1 MQSQIEFIQS
11 QQGIATEIASQRDWQ
26 QKYRMLMQLGKA
38 LPPLPETLK
47 RDELLVAG
55 CESAAWLCH
64 QQLEGRH
71 YWGFD
76 SDARIIKGVITA
88 LLSQLNGL
96 ATDEMHAIDLNGLY
110 QQLGLAQG
118 LSPSRSNGVA
128 AVMKRIKQA
137 L

>member
-88 LLSQLNGL
+88 LLTQLNGL
-96 ATDEMHAIDLNGLY
+96 ATDDMHAIDLNGLY

>member
-38 LPPLPETLK
+38 LPPLPQTLK

-128 AVMKRIKQA
+128 AVMKRLKQA

>member
-1 MQSQIEFIQS
+1 MQQQIDFIS
-11 QQGIATEIASQRDWQ
+11 AQQAIFAEVAQQRDWQ
-26 QKYRMLMQLGKA
+26 QKYRLLMQLGKA
-38 LPPLPETLK
+38 LPPLPDALK
-47 RDELLVAG
+47 CDELLVAG

-64 QQLEGRH
+64 QQQDGRH

-96 ATDEMHAIDLNGLY
+96 QANELKAIDIHALY

-128 AVMKRIKQA
+128 AVLLRIQQA

>member
-1 MQSQIEFIQS
+1 MQQQIDFIS
-11 QQGIATEIASQRDWQ
+11 AQQAIFAEVAQQRDWQ
-26 QKYRMLMQLGKA
+26 QKYRLLMQLGKA
-38 LPPLPETLK
+38 LPPLPDALK

-64 QQLEGRH
+64 QQQDGQH

-76 SDARIIKGVITA
+76 SDARIIKGVITT

-96 ATDEMHAIDLNGLY
+96 HADELKVIDIHALY

-128 AVMKRIKQA
+128 AVLLRIQQV

>member
-1 MQSQIEFIQS
+1 MQPQIEFIQTQAQVYS
-11 QQGIATEIASQRDWQ
+11 DICQSRDWQ
-26 QKYRMLMQLGKA
+26 QKYRLLMQLGKA
-38 LPPLPETLK
+38 LPPLPDALK

-64 QQLEGRH
+64 QQQDGQH
-71 YWGFD
+71 YCGFD
-76 SDARIIKGVITA
+76 SDARIIKGVIVA

-96 ATDEMHAIDLNGLY
+96 SQVQLQGVDFENIY

-118 LSPSRSNGVA
+118 LSPSRNNGVA
-128 AVMKRIKQA
+128 AVIRQIKQV

>member
-1 MQSQIEFIQS
+1 M
-11 QQGIATEIASQRDWQ
+11 R
-26 QKYRMLMQLGKA
+26 
-38 LPPLPETLK
+38 LK

-64 QQLEGRH
+64 QQQSGQH

-96 ATDEMHAIDLNGLY
+96 HADELKVIDIHALY

-128 AVMKRIKQA
+128 AVLLRIQQV

>member
-1 MQSQIEFIQS
+1 MQQQIEFIHS
-11 QQGIATEIASQRDWQ
+11 QRAIFAEVRQQRDWQ
-26 QKYRMLMQLGKA
+26 QKYRLLMQLGKA
-38 LPPLPETLK
+38 LPPLPDALK

-64 QQLEGRH
+64 QQQNGRH

-96 ATDEMHAIDLNGLY
+96 QADELKAIDIHALY

-128 AVMKRIKQA
+128 AVLLRIQQA

>member
-1 MQSQIEFIQS
+1 MQPQIEFIQTQTLVYS
-11 QQGIATEIASQRDWQ
+11 DICQSRDWQ
-26 QKYRMLMQLGKA
+26 QKYRLLMQLGKA
-38 LPPLPETLK
+38 LPPLPDTLK

-64 QQLEGRH
+64 QRQDGRH

-76 SDARIIKGVITA
+76 SEARIIKGVIA
-88 LLSQLNGL
+88 VLLSQLNGL
-96 ATDEMHAIDLNGLY
+96 QYEELQRLDVEALY

-118 LSPSRSNGVA
+118 LSPSRNNGVA
-128 AVMKRIKQA
+128 AVIRQIKQV

>member
-1 MQSQIEFIQS
+1 MQQQIEFIHSQVCVYSDICQS
-11 QQGIATEIASQRDWQ
+11 RDWQ
-26 QKYRMLMQLGKA
+26 QKYRLLMQLGKA
-38 LPPLPETLK
+38 LPPLPNALH

-64 QQLEGRH
+64 QQQDGRH

-76 SDARIIKGVITA
+76 SEARIIKGVIA
-88 LLSQLNGL
+88 VLLSQLNGL
-96 ATDEMHAIDLNGLY
+96 SQVQLQGVDFEVLY

-118 LSPSRSNGVA
+118 LSPSRNNGVA
-128 AVMKRIKQA
+128 AVIRQLKQV

>member
-1 MQSQIEFIQS
+1 MLQQIEFISGQHS
-11 QQGIATEIASQRDWQ
+11 TFHEVGQQRDWQ
-26 QKYRMLMQLGKA
+26 QKYRLLMQLGKA
-38 LPPLPETLK
+38 LPPLPDALK

-64 QQLEGRH
+64 QQQDGRH
-71 YWGFD
+71 FWGFD

-88 LLSQLNGL
+88 LLSQLNGQPTEQL
-96 ATDEMHAIDLNGLY
+96 KAIDLNALY

-128 AVMKRIKQA
+128 AVIRRLQQA

>member
-1 MQSQIEFIQS
+1 MQPQIEFIQNQVQVYS
-11 QQGIATEIASQRDWQ
+11 DICQSRDWQ
-26 QKYRMLMQLGKA
+26 QKYRLLMQLGKT
-38 LPPLPETLK
+38 LPPLPDALK

-64 QQLEGRH
+64 QQQDGQH

-76 SDARIIKGVITA
+76 SDARIIKGVIAA

-96 ATDEMHAIDLNGLY
+96 SQVQLRDVEFEALY

-118 LSPSRSNGVA
+118 LSPSRNNGVA
-128 AVMKRIKQA
+128 AVIRQIKQV

>member
-1 MQSQIEFIQS
+1 MQLQTEFIQN
-11 QQGIATEIASQRDWQ
+11 QASIYADICQCHDWQ
-26 QKYRMLMQLGKA
+26 QKYRLLMQLGKA
-38 LPPLPETLK
+38 LPALPDSLK

-64 QQLEGRH
+64 QQQDGRH

-76 SDARIIKGVITA
+76 SEARVIKGVVAA

-96 ATDEMHAIDLNGLY
+96 TQAQLQSIDIELLY

-118 LSPSRSNGVA
+118 LSPSRNNGVA
-128 AVMKRIKQA
+128 AVIRQMKQV

>member
-1 MQSQIEFIQS
+1 MQQQIEFIHS
-11 QQGIATEIASQRDWQ
+11 QRAIFAEVRQQRDWQ
-26 QKYRMLMQLGKA
+26 QKYRLLMQLGKA
-38 LPPLPETLK
+38 LPPLPDALK

-64 QQLEGRH
+64 QQQNGRH

-96 ATDEMHAIDLNGLY
+96 QADELKAIDIHALY

-128 AVMKRIKQA
+128 AVLLRIQQV

>member
-1 MQSQIEFIQS
+1 MQTQLEFIQG
-11 QQGIATEIASQRDWQ
+11 QAGVYAEICQSRDWQ

-38 LPPLPETLK
+38 LPPLPDALK

-64 QQLEGRH
+64 LQQDGRH

-76 SDARIIKGVITA
+76 SDARIIKGVITT

-96 ATDEMHAIDLNGLY
+96 QADELQAMDIHALY

-128 AVMKRIKQA
+128 AVLLRMQQA

>member
-1 MQSQIEFIQS
+1 MQPQIEFIQTQTLVYS
-11 QQGIATEIASQRDWQ
+11 DICQSRDWQ
-26 QKYRMLMQLGKA
+26 QKYRLLMQLGKA
-38 LPPLPETLK
+38 LPPLPDTLK

-64 QQLEGRH
+64 QLQDGRH

-76 SDARIIKGVITA
+76 SEARIIKGVITA

-96 ATDEMHAIDLNGLY
+96 AREDLTGLDLEALY

-118 LSPSRSNGVA
+118 LSPSRNNGVA
-128 AVMKRIKQA
+128 AVIRQLQQK

>member
-1 MQSQIEFIQS
+1 MQQQIEFMQSQASIYADICQS
-11 QQGIATEIASQRDWQ
+11 RDWQ
-26 QKYRMLMQLGKA
+26 QKYRLLMQLGKT
-38 LPPLPETLK
+38 LPPLPDALK

-64 QQLEGRH
+64 QQQDGQH

-76 SDARIIKGVITA
+76 SDARIIKGVIVA

-96 ATDEMHAIDLNGLY
+96 SQVQLQGVDFENLY

-118 LSPSRSNGVA
+118 LSPSRNNGVA
-128 AVMKRIKQA
+128 AVIRQIKQV

>member
-1 MQSQIEFIQS
+1 MLQQIEFIRS
-11 QQGIATEIASQRDWQ
+11 QQAIFAEVSQQRDWQ
-26 QKYRMLMQLGKA
+26 QKYRLLMQLGKA
-38 LPPLPETLK
+38 LPPLPDALK

-64 QQLEGRH
+64 QQQDGRH
-71 YWGFD
+71 FWGFD
-76 SDARIIKGVITA
+76 SEARIIKGVITT
-88 LLSQLNGL
+88 LLSQVNGL
-96 ATDEMHAIDLNGLY
+96 QTDELKEIDIHALY

-128 AVMKRIKQA
+128 AVLLRMQQV

>member
-1 MQSQIEFIQS
+1 MQPQIEFIQTQAQVYS
-11 QQGIATEIASQRDWQ
+11 DICQSRDWQ
-26 QKYRMLMQLGKA
+26 QKYRLLMQLGKA
-38 LPPLPETLK
+38 LPPLPDALK

-64 QQLEGRH
+64 QQQDGQH

-76 SDARIIKGVITA
+76 SDARIIKGVIVA

-96 ATDEMHAIDLNGLY
+96 SQVQLQGVDFENLY

-118 LSPSRSNGVA
+118 LSPSRNNGVA
-128 AVMKRIKQA
+128 AVIRQIKQV

>member
-1 MQSQIEFIQS
+1 MQLQTEFIQN
-11 QQGIATEIASQRDWQ
+11 QASIYADICHSHDWQ
-26 QKYRMLMQLGKA
+26 QKYRLLMQLGKA
-38 LPPLPETLK
+38 LPALPDSLK

-64 QQLEGRH
+64 QQQDGRH

-76 SDARIIKGVITA
+76 SEARVIKGVVAA

-96 ATDEMHAIDLNGLY
+96 TQAQLQSIDIELLY

-118 LSPSRSNGVA
+118 LSPSRNNGVA
-128 AVMKRIKQA
+128 AVIRQMKQV

>member
-1 MQSQIEFIQS
+1 MQQQIDFIS
-11 QQGIATEIASQRDWQ
+11 AQQAIFAEVAQQRDWQ
-26 QKYRMLMQLGKA
+26 QKYRLLMQLGKA
-38 LPPLPETLK
+38 LPPLPDALK
-47 RDELLVAG
+47 RDELLVTG

-64 QQLEGRH
+64 QQQSGQH

-96 ATDEMHAIDLNGLY
+96 NADELKAIDIHALY

-128 AVMKRIKQA
+128 AVLLRIQQV

>member
-1 MQSQIEFIQS
+1 MLQQIEFISGQHS
-11 QQGIATEIASQRDWQ
+11 TFHEVGQQRDWQ
-26 QKYRMLMQLGKA
+26 QKYRLLMQLGKA
-38 LPPLPETLK
+38 LPPLPDALK

-64 QQLEGRH
+64 QQQDDRH
-71 YWGFD
+71 FWGFD
-76 SDARIIKGVITA
+76 SEARIIKGVITV
-88 LLSQLNGL
+88 LLSQLNGQPTEQL
-96 ATDEMHAIDLNGLY
+96 KAIDLNALY

-128 AVMKRIKQA
+128 AVIRRIQQA

>member
-26 QKYRMLMQLGKA
+26 QRYRMLMQLGKA

-88 LLSQLNGL
+88 LLTQLNGL
-96 ATDEMHAIDLNGLY
+96 ATDDMHAIDLNGLY

>member
-1 MQSQIEFIQS
+1 MQPQIEFIQTQAQVYS
-11 QQGIATEIASQRDWQ
+11 DICQSRDWQ
-26 QKYRMLMQLGKA
+26 QKYRLLMQLGKT
-38 LPPLPETLK
+38 LPPLPDALK

-64 QQLEGRH
+64 QQQDGQH

-76 SDARIIKGVITA
+76 SDARIIKGVIVA

-96 ATDEMHAIDLNGLY
+96 SQVQLQGVDFENIY

-118 LSPSRSNGVA
+118 LSPSRNNGVA
-128 AVMKRIKQA
+128 AVIRQIKQV

>member
-1 MQSQIEFIQS
+1 MQPQIEFIQTQAQVYS
-11 QQGIATEIASQRDWQ
+11 DICQSRDWQ
-26 QKYRMLMQLGKA
+26 QKYRLLMQLGKT
-38 LPPLPETLK
+38 LPPLPDALK

-64 QQLEGRH
+64 QLQDGRH

-76 SDARIIKGVITA
+76 SEARIIKGVITA

-96 ATDEMHAIDLNGLY
+96 AREDLTGLDLEALY

-118 LSPSRSNGVA
+118 LSPSRNNGVA
-128 AVMKRIKQA
+128 AVIRQLQQK

>member
-1 MQSQIEFIQS
+1 MQSQIEFVQS

>member
-1 MQSQIEFIQS
+1 MQQQVEFIQS
-11 QQGIATEIASQRDWQ
+11 QAGVYADICQSRDWQ
-26 QKYRMLMQLGKA
+26 QKYRLLMQLGKA
-38 LPPLPETLK
+38 LPPLPDTLK

-64 QQLEGRH
+64 QQQDGRH

-76 SDARIIKGVITA
+76 SEARIIKGVIAA

-96 ATDEMHAIDLNGLY
+96 THEELQRLDVEALY

-118 LSPSRSNGVA
+118 LSPSRNNGVA
-128 AVMKRIKQA
+128 AVIRQIKQV

>member
-1 MQSQIEFIQS
+1 MQQQVEFIQS
-11 QQGIATEIASQRDWQ
+11 QVSVYADICQSRDWQ
-26 QKYRMLMQLGKA
+26 SKYRLLMQLGKA
-38 LPPLPETLK
+38 LLPLPDALK

-64 QQLEGRH
+64 QQQDGRH

-76 SDARIIKGVITA
+76 SEARIIKGVIAA

-96 ATDEMHAIDLNGLY
+96 TQVQLQGVDVEALY

-118 LSPSRSNGVA
+118 LSPSRNNGVA
-128 AVMKRIKQA
+128 AVIRQMKQV

>member
-1 MQSQIEFIQS
+1 MQTQIEFIQS
-11 QQGIATEIASQRDWQ
+11 QASSYADICQSRDWQ
-26 QKYRMLMQLGKA
+26 QKYRLLMQLGKA

-64 QQLEGRH
+64 QQQDGWH
-71 YWGFD
+71 SWGFD
-76 SDARIIKGVITA
+76 SEARIIKGVIAA
-88 LLSQLNGL
+88 LLSQLNGFQREEL
-96 ATDEMHAIDLNGLY
+96 QRLDVEALY

-118 LSPSRSNGVA
+118 LSPSRNNGVA
-128 AVMKRIKQA
+128 AVIRQIKQV

>member
-1 MQSQIEFIQS
+1 MQPQIEFIHSQASSYADICQS
-11 QQGIATEIASQRDWQ
+11 RDWQ
-26 QKYRMLMQLGKA
+26 QKYRLLMQLGKA
-38 LPPLPETLK
+38 LPPLPDALK

-64 QQLEGRH
+64 QQQDGRH
-71 YWGFD
+71 SWGFD
-76 SDARIIKGVITA
+76 SDARIIKGVVAA

-96 ATDEMHAIDLNGLY
+96 THGELQDVDVEALY

-118 LSPSRSNGVA
+118 LSPSRNNGVA
-128 AVMKRIKQA
+128 AVIRQIKQV

>member
-1 MQSQIEFIQS
+1 MQPQIEFIHSQASSYADICQS
-11 QQGIATEIASQRDWQ
+11 RDWQ
-26 QKYRMLMQLGKA
+26 QKYRLLMQLGKA
-38 LPPLPETLK
+38 LPPLPDALK

-64 QQLEGRH
+64 QQQDGRH
-71 YWGFD
+71 SWGFD
-76 SDARIIKGVITA
+76 SEARIIKGVIAA

-96 ATDEMHAIDLNGLY
+96 SQAQLQGVDVEALY

-118 LSPSRSNGVA
+118 LSPSRNNGVA
-128 AVMKRIKQA
+128 AVIRQIKQV

>member
-1 MQSQIEFIQS
+1 MQKQVEFIHSQASSYTDICQS
-11 QQGIATEIASQRDWQ
+11 RDWQ
-26 QKYRMLMQLGKA
+26 QKYRLLMQLGKA
-38 LPPLPETLK
+38 LPPLPDALK

-64 QQLEGRH
+64 QQQDGRH

-76 SDARIIKGVITA
+76 SDARIIKGVIAA

-96 ATDEMHAIDLNGLY
+96 SQVQLRDVEFEALY

-118 LSPSRSNGVA
+118 LSPSRNNGVA
-128 AVMKRIKQA
+128 AVIRQIKQV

>member
-1 MQSQIEFIQS
+1 MQQQIEFIHS
-11 QQGIATEIASQRDWQ
+11 QRAIFAEVRQQRDWQ
-26 QKYRMLMQLGKA
+26 QKYRLLMQLGKA
-38 LPPLPETLK
+38 LPPLPDALK

-64 QQLEGRH
+64 QQQNGRH

-96 ATDEMHAIDLNGLY
+96 QADELKAIDIHALY

-128 AVMKRIKQA
+128 AVLLRMQQA

>member
-1 MQSQIEFIQS
+1 MQTQIEFIQS
-11 QQGIATEIASQRDWQ
+11 QAGVYAEICQSRDWQ
-26 QKYRMLMQLGKA
+26 QKYRLLMQLGKA
-38 LPPLPETLK
+38 LPPLPDTLK
-47 RDELLVAG
+47 RDELLIAG

-64 QQLEGRH
+64 QQQDGRH

-76 SDARIIKGVITA
+76 SEARIIKGVIAA

-96 ATDEMHAIDLNGLY
+96 SLVQLQSIDLEALY

-118 LSPSRSNGVA
+118 LSPSRNNGVA
-128 AVMKRIKQA
+128 AVTRQLKQV

>member
-1 MQSQIEFIQS
+1 MQPQIEFIQTQAQVYS
-11 QQGIATEIASQRDWQ
+11 DICQSRDWQ
-26 QKYRMLMQLGKA
+26 QKYRLLMQLGKT
-38 LPPLPETLK
+38 LPSLPDALK

-64 QQLEGRH
+64 QLQDGRH

-76 SDARIIKGVITA
+76 SEARIIRGVITA

-96 ATDEMHAIDLNGLY
+96 AREDLTGLDLEALY

-118 LSPSRSNGVA
+118 LSPSRNNGVA
-128 AVMKRIKQA
+128 AVIRQLQQK

>member
-1 MQSQIEFIQS
+1 MQQQIEFIQS
-11 QQGIATEIASQRDWQ
+11 QQAIFAEVSQHRDWQ
-26 QKYRMLMQLGKA
+26 QKYRQLMQLGKA
-38 LPPLPETLK
+38 LPPLPDVLK

-64 QQLEGRH
+64 QQQDGRH
-71 YWGFD
+71 FWGFD
-76 SDARIIKGVITA
+76 SEARIIKGVIAA

-96 ATDEMHAIDLNGLY
+96 ATEQLKALDLHALY

-128 AVMKRIKQA
+128 AVIRRIQQA

>member
-1 MQSQIEFIQS
+1 MQTQIEFIQS
-11 QQGIATEIASQRDWQ
+11 QAGVYAEICQSRDWQ
-26 QKYRMLMQLGKA
+26 QKYRVLMQLGKA
-38 LPPLPETLK
+38 LPPLPDALH

-64 QQLEGRH
+64 QQQDGRH

-76 SDARIIKGVITA
+76 SEARIIKGVIAT

-96 ATDEMHAIDLNGLY
+96 SQQQLQAVDFDHLY

-118 LSPSRSNGVA
+118 LSPSRNNGVA
-128 AVMKRIKQA
+128 AVIRRLQQV

>member
-1 MQSQIEFIQS
+1 MQPQIEFIQTQTQVYS
-11 QQGIATEIASQRDWQ
+11 DICKSRDWQ
-26 QKYRMLMQLGKA
+26 QKYRLLMQLGKT
-38 LPPLPETLK
+38 LPPLPDALK

-64 QQLEGRH
+64 QLQDGRH

-76 SDARIIKGVITA
+76 SEARIIKGVITA

-96 ATDEMHAIDLNGLY
+96 AREDLTGLDLEALY

-118 LSPSRSNGVA
+118 LSPSRNNGVA
-128 AVMKRIKQA
+128 AVIRQIKQVS
-137 L
+137 